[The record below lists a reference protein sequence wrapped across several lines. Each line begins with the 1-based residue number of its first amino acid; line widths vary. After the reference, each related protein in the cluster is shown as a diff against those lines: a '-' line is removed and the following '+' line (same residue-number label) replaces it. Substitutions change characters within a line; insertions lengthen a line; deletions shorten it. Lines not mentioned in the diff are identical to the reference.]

1 MDVNHEAALYRR
13 PLRGSTVAKRRRL
26 QSFGMLVPLVITLLI
41 RWADGQLS
49 ATDVQALAESAK
61 LSGLH
66 DAEVTWLSNTGTCGL
81 HSHNCHRDIMNRYCA
96 DMDMPNPLRV
106 KVPCYASSDRKLL
119 IQADVDFLPPH
130 LLAHHLNTGYPEH
143 ATRLFGLDRTEQFW
157 RAQDRRNPKFH
168 EHPMLDTSNWTKECS
183 PYVLHADGASYAQ
196 RDSLKILSV
205 KPLLRRASDDEEE
218 SCEIHI
224 YVVAFPTSCEA
235 PGTWPALWKWV
246 HWSMEAW
253 LVGKHPS
260 EGPLGEEL
268 PADLAHLAGKS
279 CPRASL
285 WGFTAD
291 LDYYQK
297 DMGMPANNSTSFCWC
312 CECNRSNKPWN
323 DFRSDCAFAKHLR
336 TPHQVAHYSDHSCFC
351 KKVGLT
357 PLMLEL
363 DVMHCCEFGV
373 TGHLI
378 ANTICSE
385 VYDARPGDAE
395 GKFNDLWLAI
405 KQEFGEQQLSNPL
418 SRLRL
423 RQFCDPAH
431 PFSEYAKFSGIKAAE
446 MRSLLHALTECVKDE
461 SPEGLSREAWR
472 QDHAMRVH
480 RRECLTGMKNFYS
493 VISDGGLL
501 LSPDDAQRAH
511 DNGMAYLRHYAQLA
525 RTAMEHGRFQWS
537 VVNKFHFFWHILHKC
552 RQYRENPKTYW
563 CYTGEDFV
571 GRISALAH
579 TCAPGTPTHQ
589 ITKSLVAKYLLG
601 MHLRLKIL
609 H

>member
-1 MDVNHEAALYRR
+1 M
-13 PLRGSTVAKRRRL
+13 AKRRRL
-26 QSFGMLVPLVITLLI
+26 QSFGMLVPLVITLLL

-297 DMGMPANNSTSFCWC
+297 DMGMPGNSSTSFCWC

-357 PLMLEL
+357 PLMLEQ

-446 MRSLLHALTECVKDE
+446 MRSLLRALTECVKDE

>member
-1 MDVNHEAALYRR
+1 
-13 PLRGSTVAKRRRL
+13 
-26 QSFGMLVPLVITLLI
+26 
-41 RWADGQLS
+41 
-49 ATDVQALAESAK
+49 
-61 LSGLH
+61 
-66 DAEVTWLSNTGTCGL
+66 
-81 HSHNCHRDIMNRYCA
+81 
-96 DMDMPNPLRV
+96 MPNPLRV
-106 KVPCYASSDRKLL
+106 KAPCYASSDRKLL

-196 RDSLKILSV
+196 RDSLKTLSV

-297 DMGMPANNSTSFCWC
+297 DMGMPGNSSTSFCWC

-537 VVNKFHFFWHILHKC
+537 VVNKFHFVWHILHKC

-589 ITKSLVAKYLLG
+589 ITKSLVAKYFLG
-601 MHLRLKIL
+601 MHLRLKIV